1 MHRDLSILKAEMFV
15 QLVATTMHPGE
26 RTTFRRKPCA
36 SPNRC
41 GVHDGIGQSSLTSSR
56 NVIGIRS
63 IENFD
68 GSLSLSLFTGLL
80 NVRSEL
86 GRTARNLQG
95 EIRCSL
101 HIPRRPSLRW
111 LPTNTAGCAAS

>member
-26 RTTFRRKPCA
+26 RNTFRRKRQRFVEVVWRTGWSWPKL
-36 SPNRC
+36 SDEQP
-41 GVHDGIGQSSLTSSR
+41 

-68 GSLSLSLFTGLL
+68 KS
-80 NVRSEL
+80 
-86 GRTARNLQG
+86 
-95 EIRCSL
+95 I
-101 HIPRRPSLRW
+101 
-111 LPTNTAGCAAS
+111 